1 MTIASVF
8 DIPISSLDGSMDVMQ
23 NVKGNV
29 CLFTNIVTKTGYTP
43 KCSPIWS
50 YARAARQLWELQKLH
65 EMFAD
70 KGFSVVAFP
79 CNQFGEMEPAT
90 NAEIAAFVKD
100 AYPFV
105 TFPITEKIEVNGP
118 GEHSIWK
125 FLKGDIVRAFDDN
138 KADGSDRAAAGQNLA
153 GQAIMRIPHNYEK
166 FMVSR
171 EGQQVGRLNWAD
183 LPLADKPLAAG
194 ASWTV
199 IEAVKSLVG

>member
-1 MTIASVF
+1 MTITSVF
-8 DIPISSLDGSMDVMQ
+8 DLPISSIDGSINVMEQ
-23 NVKGNV
+23 VRGNA

-65 EMFAD
+65 EMFSG

-79 CNQFGEMEPAT
+79 CNQFGEMEPAE
-90 NAEIAAFVKD
+90 NREIDLFIKE

-105 TFPITEKIEVNGP
+105 TFPITEKIDVNGQN
-118 GEHSIWK
+118 EHSIWK
-125 FLKGDIVRAFDDN
+125 FLKGDIIRAFDDN
-138 KADGSDRAAAGQNLA
+138 KADGSDKAAAGQNLA

-166 FMVSR
+166 FLVSR
-171 EGQQVGRLNWAD
+171 GGQQVGRLNWAD